1 MTAQQE
7 LAAGESVS
15 AHLKRNTIGIPGM
28 VFMVVAA
35 AAPLTAMASNLS
47 LGLAFGVGS
56 GMVGLL
62 LLVGALLAIF
72 TAGYVVLSRR
82 VFNAGA
88 YYAFIGFGLG
98 KATGAGAAFVATI
111 AYNLAAG
118 GMIAAT
124 GYFTDIAVS
133 TYAGIHLPWYLYGAV
148 ALVVTAILGY
158 IGVGIAKTVTTV
170 ISIAQ
175 FAIIIWLGIA
185 ILIQRSGGFSI
196 DVFSPNQMFHG
207 NIALSLVFCILSFSG
222 FEATA
227 IYGEEAK
234 AARRSIQVATYSAL
248 VLLVLVFMGST
259 WSIVA
264 AFDDVQ
270 AVAAEDPGSL
280 IFRTADIYL
289 GSWAGGA
296 LSIIV
301 AFSFLAS
308 GVAFH
313 NMAARYMFALGRS
326 RLLPSR
332 FATIHRRYGTPY
344 ISGFFQIAISIAV
357 LAPFVIAQS
366 DPIINLFPAV
376 SGITSLSLT
385 ALMIGCC
392 ISVVTASFKGLVNEG
407 TWSARLAPTLAGIG
421 LTSICAIII
430 THYQEVTGSDSLVVA
445 LMPLLPVFGAIYG
458 AVIYRRGR
466 GRDLEQHL
474 TE

>member
-7 LAAGESVS
+7 LAPGESS

-47 LGLAFGVGS
+47 LGLAFGVGG

-62 LLVGALLAIF
+62 LLVGALLGIF

-82 VFNAGA
+82 VVNAGA

-133 TYAGIHLPWYLYGAV
+133 AYVGIDLPWYLYGVV
-148 ALVVTAILGY
+148 ALIITAVLGY

-170 ISIAQ
+170 ISLAQ

-185 ILIQRSGGFSI
+185 ILIQHPGGFST

-234 AARRSIQVATYSAL
+234 AARRSIQFATYSAL

-280 IFRTADIYL
+280 IFHTADIYL

-296 LSIIV
+296 LSVIV

-313 NMAARYMFALGRS
+313 NMAGRYMFALGRS
-326 RLLPSR
+326 GLLPHR

-392 ISVVTASFKGLVNEG
+392 VSVVAASFKGLVNER
-407 TWSARLAPTLAGIG
+407 TWSSRLAPALAGVG

-430 THYQEVTGSDSLVVA
+430 AHYQEVTGSDSLVVA
-445 LMPLLPVFGAIYG
+445 LMPLLPVIGAIYG

>member
-234 AARRSIQVATYSAL
+234 AARRSIQVAT
-248 VLLVLVFMGST
+248 
-259 WSIVA
+259 
-264 AFDDVQ
+264 
-270 AVAAEDPGSL
+270 
-280 IFRTADIYL
+280 
-289 GSWAGGA
+289 
-296 LSIIV
+296 
-301 AFSFLAS
+301 
-308 GVAFH
+308 
-313 NMAARYMFALGRS
+313 
-326 RLLPSR
+326 
-332 FATIHRRYGTPY
+332 
-344 ISGFFQIAISIAV
+344 
-357 LAPFVIAQS
+357 
-366 DPIINLFPAV
+366 
-376 SGITSLSLT
+376 
-385 ALMIGCC
+385 
-392 ISVVTASFKGLVNEG
+392 
-407 TWSARLAPTLAGIG
+407 
-421 LTSICAIII
+421 
-430 THYQEVTGSDSLVVA
+430 
-445 LMPLLPVFGAIYG
+445 
-458 AVIYRRGR
+458 
-466 GRDLEQHL
+466 
-474 TE
+474 